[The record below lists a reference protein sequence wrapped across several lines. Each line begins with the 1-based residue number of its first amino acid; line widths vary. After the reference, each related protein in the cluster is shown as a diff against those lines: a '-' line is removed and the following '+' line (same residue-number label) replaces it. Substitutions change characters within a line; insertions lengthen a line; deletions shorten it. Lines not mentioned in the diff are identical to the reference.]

1 MDAPSGLNDTVL
13 VSTINSNMMPV
24 TARPHREP
32 VNSSARISGMES
44 HLNRVVIR
52 YTIPRQTKPAA
63 RLGLWDNPVPPPLAT
78 RTPAAADQLVGP
90 A

>member
-1 MDAPSGLNDTVL
+1 VAPNGLNDTVL

-24 TARPHREP
+24 TARPQRDP
-32 VNSSARISGMES
+32 VNNSAGISGTTS

-52 YTIPRQTKPAA
+52 YTIPRQRKPAA
-63 RLGLWDNPVPPPLAT
+63 RLGLWANPAPPPLLT
-78 RTPAAADQLVGP
+78 RTPSAADQLVGP